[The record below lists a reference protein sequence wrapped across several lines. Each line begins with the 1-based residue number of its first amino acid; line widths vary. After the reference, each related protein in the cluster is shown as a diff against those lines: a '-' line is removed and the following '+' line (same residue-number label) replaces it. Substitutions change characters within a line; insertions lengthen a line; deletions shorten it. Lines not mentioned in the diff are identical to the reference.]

1 MAKHE
6 GGFFWGVLL
15 GAITAAIA
23 GCVVLSRSFKS
34 TPVSSG
40 SPKRVPVRARKPK
53 TGVVRQARRSKKT
66 KSV

>member
-23 GCVVLSRSFKS
+23 GCVALSRSFRTTPAGSGAVKS
-34 TPVSSG
+34 AAPG
-40 SPKRVPVRARKPK
+40 ARKPK
-53 TGVVRQARRSKKT
+53 TGVVRPVPSPAKKM
-66 KSV
+66 